1 MVTAQNEEILRVLD
15 FIGEQQADGLQGLL
29 SSVDVV
35 TQEQV
40 VGAGGN
46 PPYSN
51 RRRRSKY

>member
-35 TQEQV
+35 TQE
-40 VGAGGN
+40 
-46 PPYSN
+46 
-51 RRRRSKY
+51 